1 MSMPSIWELAFL
13 GVLALLIFGP
23 EKLPGIARTV
33 GRTVSQFRR
42 EAQGALDE
50 LKRAA
55 EVEELRKV
63 SAELK
68 QTAAEIEREAA
79 SAGTSATRPRGGTL
93 AGGARAAAGSALS
106 AAAPGDGDVDEALA
120 GPPPFDPDAT

>member
-1 MSMPSIWELAFL
+1 MSMPGIWEIAFL

-23 EKLPGIARTV
+23 EKLPGMARTV

-63 SAELK
+63 SSELK
-68 QTAAEIEREAA
+68 ETAAGIEREAA
-79 SAGTSATRPRGGTL
+79 SAGTAATRPPGGTL
-93 AGGARAAAGSALS
+93 AGGGALAARSEQ
-106 AAAPGDGDVDEALA
+106 PETGDGRPDAETHA